1 MEQEPGGSLNV
12 GVIVDVVFAIA
23 VIALAFGAVAE
34 FQLRVGHIGAAADGA
49 FVGVGG
55 LPAGRWRQCKSLRRG
70 REPAFPRLPEDIFF
84 FTRFAFTCQEMGK
97 MFRKSLP
104 RYRK

>member
-1 MEQEPGGSLNV
+1 MGRMPVFHGNRSLGRSLNV
-12 GVIVDVVFAIA
+12 GVVVDVVFTIA

-55 LPAGRWRQCKSLRRG
+55 FRPGGGGSVRACAGEGNLLSPL
-70 REPAFPRLPEDIFF
+70 A
-84 FTRFAFTCQEMGK
+84 
-97 MFRKSLP
+97 
-104 RYRK
+104 